1 MNPTTIPCAYCLSEI
16 PSQALVCRHCARDVS
31 LFKTLQA
38 EIAKLENDNQTLRL
52 SLENFEKLE
61 GQTLEEILPRTAS
74 ESSTEKSPK
83 SWPIWL
89 SGLITIFIL
98 GGLHWTL
105 FFLYDTPV
113 VVFRVVTFCIPILL
127 GFLAG
132 SLGRSFWLHEWA
144 VALITGIASVYMMLS
159 ITHHIDEV
167 PLWPQNLRDWRE
179 TIEYSLSISLALLTG
194 LLTWGA
200 YEKWKITQLSGKA
213 LFLLQRDEK
222 GRLKLEQLTSD
233 VQHLIATLA
242 PIFSG
247 AMAVYSALKSL
258 LD

>member
-1 MNPTTIPCAYCLSEI
+1 MSSPSTSCPYCLSDI
-16 PSQALVCRHCARDVS
+16 PSLALVCRHCARDVS

-38 EIAKLENDNQTLRL
+38 EIARLESDNQSLKL

-61 GQTLEEILPRTAS
+61 GQTLDQILPSVAPDVTP
-74 ESSTEKSPK
+74 EKLPK
-83 SWPIWL
+83 VWPIWL
-89 SGLITIFIL
+89 GGLITVVVL
-98 GGLHWTL
+98 GCLHWTL

-113 VVFRVVTFCIPILL
+113 VVFRVVTFCIPVIL
-127 GFLAG
+127 GFMAG
-132 SLGRSFWLHEWA
+132 SIGRGFWLYEWF
-144 VALITGIASVYMMLS
+144 VALITGVVSVYLMLN
-159 ITHHIDEV
+159 ITHHIDDV

-194 LLTWGA
+194 LLSWGA
-200 YEKWKITQLSGKA
+200 YEKWRRTQLTGKA
-213 LFLLQRDEK
+213 LFLLQRDGQ

-233 VQHLIATLA
+233 IQHLIATVA

>member
-1 MNPTTIPCAYCLSEI
+1 MISSITSCPYCLSDI
-16 PSQALVCRHCARDVS
+16 SAQALVCRHCARDVS

-38 EIAKLENDNQTLRL
+38 EIARLENDNQALKL

-61 GQTLEEILPRTAS
+61 GQTLDQILP
-74 ESSTEKSPK
+74 SPPSDVAPPQLSK
-83 SWPIWL
+83 TWPIWL
-89 SGLITIFIL
+89 SGLVTVFVL
-98 GGLHWTL
+98 GCLHWTL

-113 VVFRVVTFCIPILL
+113 VVFRVVTFCIPVLL
-127 GFLAG
+127 GFMAG
-132 SLGRSFWLHEWA
+132 SIGRSFWIHEWF
-144 VALITGIASVYMMLS
+144 VALITGIASVYLMLN
-159 ITHHIDEV
+159 ITHHIDGV

-194 LLTWGA
+194 LLSWGA
-200 YEKWKITQLSGKA
+200 YDKWRRTQLTGKA
-213 LFLLQRDEK
+213 LFLLQRDEH

-233 VQHLIATLA
+233 IQHLMATVA

>member
-1 MNPTTIPCAYCLSEI
+1 VSLPSTSCPYCLSDI
-16 PSQALVCRHCARDVS
+16 PSQALVCRQCTRDVS

-38 EIAKLENDNQTLRL
+38 EITKLKNDNQSLKR

-61 GQTLEEILPRTAS
+61 GQTLDQILPGPFPAS
-74 ESSTEKSPK
+74 ATEQLPK
-83 SWPIWL
+83 NWPIWL
-89 SGLITIFIL
+89 AGFITVFIL
-98 GGLHWTL
+98 GCLHWML

-113 VVFRVVTFCIPILL
+113 VVFRVTTFCIPVLL
-127 GFLAG
+127 GFMAG
-132 SLGRSFWLHEWA
+132 SLGRSFWLHEWS
-144 VALITGIASVYMMLS
+144 VALIAGIASVVLMLN

-194 LLTWGA
+194 LLSWGA
-200 YEKWKITQLSGKA
+200 YEKWRHTQLTGNV
-213 LFLLQRDEK
+213 LFLLQRDEQ
-222 GRLKLEQLTSD
+222 GRLKLEQLTSNI
-233 VQHLIATLA
+233 QHLIATVA